1 MKGQG
6 HAFLLLFL
14 SLLLYFS
21 SPSTLPYLNK
31 AYNLLRLLVQPL
43 FELKG
48 LVVENTKYALETY
61 VLLSRVS
68 EENHKLRAQLEECAI
83 YKTQLKTCESNLFH
97 ISKLI
102 ELTPEL
108 KHYPLLYANVI
119 AYDPS
124 GNDAFLVINKGQGAG
139 LREGMVIFH
148 GDNLVGIV
156 DRVYGGSSR
165 VRTVFSQEFSISA
178 LSGDKAYIYKG
189 GYPYGSLLHVN
200 LEDEIRVGDGVFLRV
215 PGKNFPQLTIGTV
228 QSVYQEGKSFFKR
241 VEVKP
246 AVDVR
251 RVSLCI
257 VIREE
262 L

>member
-6 HAFLLLFL
+6 PAFLLLSL

-21 SPSTLPYLNK
+21 NPSTLPYVNK
-31 AYNLLRLLVQPL
+31 AYNFLRLMVQPL

-48 LVVENTKYALETY
+48 LVVESTRKALETY
-61 VLLSRVS
+61 VLLSRVG
-68 EENHKLRAQLEECAI
+68 EENRRLRGQLEECAI
-83 YKTQLKTCESNLFH
+83 YRTQLQTCETNLLH

-108 KHYPLLYANVI
+108 KHYPLLYASVI

-124 GNDAFLVINKGQGAG
+124 GNDAFLIVNRGQGAG
-139 LREGMVIFH
+139 LKEGMVVFH
-148 GDNLVGIV
+148 GDNLVGIL

-178 LSGDKAYIYKG
+178 LLGDKAYIYRG
-189 GYPYGSLLHVN
+189 GHPYGSLLHVN
-200 LEDEIRVGDGVFLRV
+200 LEDEVKVGDVVFLRV

-228 QSVYQEGKSFFKR
+228 HSVYQEGKSFFKR
-241 VEVKP
+241 VEVRP
-246 AVDVR
+246 AVDIR
-251 RVSLCI
+251 RLSLCI
-257 VIREE
+257 VIKEE